1 MYRDKWYSII
11 NILGLSVGLC
21 TALLLSL
28 YVKHELSFDRFHTE
42 SNKIYRLNNHFSRSG
57 LKEEKLPCTL
67 YDTGNELL
75 EQVSEIEMLNRIF
88 FWDTGNITIDDNTY
102 SNERIIYTDTTFF
115 SLFNFPIIHGN
126 SQKPL
131 SEPHTIVISERLAKK
146 WFGKENPIGKSI
158 TISTYDLDTVKR
170 QFYTRPQALTV
181 SAVMQN
187 VPKNSHIQFDI
198 ATPFST
204 MPPLFLAAN
213 GQDFYTYLKLST
225 KLNKQIKDKINH
237 INSSVIDRV
246 FGNYGRESENTKTVL
261 VPLKDIH
268 LHTNYPG
275 DRAIT
280 TDYGFVLTLSII
292 ALLVL
297 IIASINFI
305 NLTTARADKRK
316 REVGIRKV
324 VGSNRIQ
331 ITMQFIGESVI
342 TTFIALLISFMLLE
356 LVITPFNNLLGTTLA
371 LDYKSNISLLVLIIA
386 TTIAIGILGGI
397 YPSLYMSRFKA
408 ISVLRGLT
416 NSGKRNPIVKSIL
429 VVLQF
434 GISSALIFMLM
445 VIMLQMRYFNKK
457 DLGFEKEDV
466 IIFSNL
472 TESIIGSYS
481 TIRQELLTNP
491 SIESV
496 SGAQSLP
503 GGGLSGMNLYLEG
516 ADPSTAFS
524 IKENRIQDY
533 YIETLMMKIVE
544 GRDFIPNSV
553 VDNDSYIINQSAA
566 KMLGVSN
573 PIGKKVVMWQRPG
586 TIIGVVK
593 DYHLKSL
600 RDEIEPLIIS
610 RYNPRMHNFTIRL
623 TENSNKQTVEWIEN
637 TLKKHDPN
645 YKSSNYYLSDFLM
658 MQYRSEKQ
666 TYKLILSASILAIII
681 SIVGLYALSAF
692 AIARRTK
699 EIGIRK
705 ILGSSVSKI
714 ATVLIA
720 DTTKWVMIANIIA
733 IPVAYFLANEW
744 LNGFAYRIS
753 IEVWIPVA
761 TIATTFTIALL
772 TIVWQ
777 AIKASHVNP
786 IVSLRYE

>member
-1 MYRDKWYSII
+1 
-11 NILGLSVGLC
+11 
-21 TALLLSL
+21 
-28 YVKHELSFDRFHTE
+28 
-42 SNKIYRLNNHFSRSG
+42 
-57 LKEEKLPCTL
+57 
-67 YDTGNELL
+67 
-75 EQVSEIEMLNRIF
+75 
-88 FWDTGNITIDDNTY
+88 
-102 SNERIIYTDTTFF
+102 
-115 SLFNFPIIHGN
+115 
-126 SQKPL
+126 
-131 SEPHTIVISERLAKK
+131 
-146 WFGKENPIGKSI
+146 
-158 TISTYDLDTVKR
+158 
-170 QFYTRPQALTV
+170 
-181 SAVMQN
+181 
-187 VPKNSHIQFDI
+187 
-198 ATPFST
+198 
-204 MPPLFLAAN
+204 
-213 GQDFYTYLKLST
+213 
-225 KLNKQIKDKINH
+225 
-237 INSSVIDRV
+237 
-246 FGNYGRESENTKTVL
+246 
-261 VPLKDIH
+261 
-268 LHTNYPG
+268 
-275 DRAIT
+275 
-280 TDYGFVLTLSII
+280 
-292 ALLVL
+292 
-297 IIASINFI
+297 
-305 NLTTARADKRK
+305 
-316 REVGIRKV
+316 
-324 VGSNRIQ
+324 
-331 ITMQFIGESVI
+331 
-342 TTFIALLISFMLLE
+342 
-356 LVITPFNNLLGTTLA
+356 
-371 LDYKSNISLLVLIIA
+371 
-386 TTIAIGILGGI
+386 
-397 YPSLYMSRFKA
+397 
-408 ISVLRGLT
+408 
-416 NSGKRNPIVKSIL
+416 
-429 VVLQF
+429 
-434 GISSALIFMLM
+434 
-445 VIMLQMRYFNKK
+445 NKK